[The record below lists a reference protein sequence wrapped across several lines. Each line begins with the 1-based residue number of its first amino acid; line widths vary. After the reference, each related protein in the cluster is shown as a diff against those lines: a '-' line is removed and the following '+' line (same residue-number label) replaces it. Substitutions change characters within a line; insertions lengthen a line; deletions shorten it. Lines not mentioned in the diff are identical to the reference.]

1 MAFTI
6 VFATPGFSAKVNERK
21 VLVATMLDMLVKS
34 LQSSSLICQFSRQ
47 RVTVGNFL
55 LLNKKCHFCY
65 SSLCFCMNKNS
76 TRGHSYV
83 INFSLQFQGHIAY
96 IMLA

>member
-21 VLVATMLDMLVKS
+21 VLVATMLDMLVQS

-47 RVTVGNFL
+47 LVTVGKLLFPVVEQEMPFL
-55 LLNKKCHFCY
+55 LQ
-65 SSLCFCMNKNS
+65 
-76 TRGHSYV
+76 
-83 INFSLQFQGHIAY
+83 FSMFLHEQKEHIRS
-96 IMLA
+96 